1 MGNQGT
7 EQTYKDMCRWKP
19 LSKSNLKVS
28 FRREKKRKK
37 KTVHCVRGEYA
48 NFMEFIIYKVHILV
62 RLEVEALWACFCIEQ
77 CVFKFNLR
85 FIGL

>member
-1 MGNQGT
+1 
-7 EQTYKDMCRWKP
+7 MCG
-19 LSKSNLKVS
+19 
-28 FRREKKRKK
+28 
-37 KTVHCVRGEYA
+37 GECA

-85 FIGL
+85 FVGL